1 MDNEARERVK
11 QPSSGTPSRKLAPSD
26 PRQRQR
32 ETNGLPRGART
43 RRALTLQSIDRSH
56 FVTVFSLSKDIR
68 QLGSAYVT
76 EDPDD
81 MSIHIESESGL
92 LDRVHV
98 VHLSPSMARIP
109 GAEDLIK
116 DAIRAGDDLL
126 SIFLVRALEGKGSP
140 LNKYVVVAPG
150 PLFGVQLECELCDWA
165 LVQGQEPI
173 PALMV
178 RHTFPPAGPSPAP
191 SDSIPGAS
199 ARRDVVHAADTQR
212 LLEDVPA
219 LLTLCDMD
227 GRILF
232 QVG

>member
-1 MDNEARERVK
+1 M
-11 QPSSGTPSRKLAPSD
+11 
-26 PRQRQR
+26 
-32 ETNGLPRGART
+32 
-43 RRALTLQSIDRSH
+43 ALTLQSIDRSH

-68 QLGSAYVT
+68 QLGSAYGT
-76 EDPDD
+76 EDPADD
-81 MSIHIESESGL
+81 MSIHIESESDPEEL

-126 SIFLVRALEGKGSP
+126 SIFLVRALEGKGSR

-150 PLFGVQLECELCDWA
+150 PLCGVQLECELCDWA

-178 RHTFPPAGPSPAP
+178 RHAFPPAGPSPAP

-227 GRILF
+227 GGILF